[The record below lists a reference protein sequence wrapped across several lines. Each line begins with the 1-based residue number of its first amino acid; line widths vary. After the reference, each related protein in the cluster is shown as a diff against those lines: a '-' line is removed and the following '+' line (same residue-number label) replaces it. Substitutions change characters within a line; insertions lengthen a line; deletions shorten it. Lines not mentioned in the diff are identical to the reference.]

1 MSFLIL
7 FGLTVGIVVTLLVR
21 SHLEAARI
29 ARLDWNDL
37 VGQLKPVSFG
47 GVEAIA
53 LDYLQPKKG
62 QMQIETDELWS
73 LIGGY
78 DGIRRM
84 YDNGAVLLA
93 LAAYT
98 QRWNPG
104 ESVIVVERMRR
115 DGILLRRATQRLF
128 LRYVFGSDHTRGP
141 FSVQEAA
148 SAYYLMR
155 ERLLALY
162 ETSHA
167 GRYAQLAAAL

>member
-7 FGLTVGIVVTLLVR
+7 FGLTIATVVVLSVRTHVQASRITRLSWEDLL
-21 SHLEAARI
+21 AR
-29 ARLDWNDL
+29 
-37 VGQLKPVSFG
+37 VKPVPFA
-47 GVEAIA
+47 GVSVVA

-62 QMQIETDELWS
+62 QMRIETNELWT

-84 YDNGAVLLA
+84 YDNSRVLLA

-115 DGILLRRATQRLF
+115 DGVLLRRATHRLL
-128 LRYVFGSDHTRGP
+128 LRYFFGSDDTRGP
-141 FSVQEAA
+141 FSLQEAT

-167 GRYAQLAAAL
+167 GRYARLAAAL

>member
-7 FGLTVGIVVTLLVR
+7 FGLTVAIVLVLSVR
-21 SHLEAARI
+21 THRQASRI
-29 ARLDWNDL
+29 ARLRWEDL
-37 VGQLKPVSFG
+37 VAQIKPVPFA
-47 GVEAIA
+47 GVSAVA
-53 LDYLQPKKG
+53 LDYLQPRKG
-62 QMQIETDELWS
+62 QMRIETDELWT

-78 DGIRRM
+78 DGVRRM
-84 YDNGAVLLA
+84 YSNSAVLLA
-93 LAAYT
+93 LASYT

-115 DGILLRRATQRLF
+115 DAILLRRASQRLF
-128 LRYVFGSDHTRGP
+128 LRYLFESDRTTGP
-141 FSVQEAA
+141 FSLQEAT

>member
-7 FGLTVGIVVTLLVR
+7 FGLTIGVVVTLSVR
-21 SHLEAARI
+21 THVEASRI
-29 ARLDWNDL
+29 AGLDWDEL
-37 VGQLKPVSFG
+37 LARLKPVPSA
-47 GVEAIA
+47 GVSAIA
-53 LDYLQPKKG
+53 LDYLQPRKG
-62 QMQIETDELWS
+62 QTQIETDELWS

-84 YDNGAVLLA
+84 YENSAVLLA

-115 DGILLRRATQRLF
+115 DGLLLRRASQRLF
-128 LRYVFGSDHTRGP
+128 LRYVFGSDQARGP
-141 FSVQEAA
+141 FSVQEAT

-167 GRYAQLAAAL
+167 GRYARLAAAL

>member
-7 FGLTVGIVVTLLVR
+7 FGITAGVVVALLVR
-21 SHLEAARI
+21 THMQANRI
-29 ARLDWNDL
+29 ARLDWDEL
-37 VGQLKPVSFG
+37 VSRIKPVPFS
-47 GVEAIA
+47 GVSAVA
-53 LDYLQPKKG
+53 LDYLHPKKG

-84 YDNGAVLLA
+84 YDNSAILLA

-115 DGILLRRATQRLF
+115 DGMLLRRATRRLF
-128 LRYVFGSDHTRGP
+128 LRYVFGSDHIAGP
-141 FSVQEAA
+141 FGVQETT

-167 GRYAQLAAAL
+167 GRYARLAAAL

>member
-1 MSFLIL
+1 
-7 FGLTVGIVVTLLVR
+7 
-21 SHLEAARI
+21 
-29 ARLDWNDL
+29 
-37 VGQLKPVSFG
+37 
-47 GVEAIA
+47 
-53 LDYLQPKKG
+53 
-62 QMQIETDELWS
+62 
-73 LIGGY
+73 
-78 DGIRRM
+78 M
-84 YDNGAVLLA
+84 YDNSSGLLA

-115 DGILLRRATQRLF
+115 DGILLRRATQHML
-128 LRYVFGSDHTRGP
+128 LRHFFGSDQTRGP
-141 FSVQEAA
+141 FSLQEAT

>member
-7 FGLTVGIVVTLLVR
+7 FGLIVAMMVSGLMLTHVR
-21 SHLEAARI
+21 SSRV
-29 ARLDWNDL
+29 ARLDWDDL
-37 VGQLKPVSFG
+37 VSRIKPVPFA
-47 GVEAIA
+47 GVSAVA
-53 LDYLQPKKG
+53 LDYLQPRKG
-62 QMQIETDELWS
+62 QTRIETDELWT

-84 YDNGAVLLA
+84 YDNAAILLA
-93 LAAYT
+93 LAAYA

-115 DGILLRRATQRLF
+115 DGLLLRRVTQRLF
-128 LRYVFGSDHTRGP
+128 LRYVFGSHHMRGP
-141 FSVQEAA
+141 FSVQEAT

-167 GRYAQLAAAL
+167 GRYERLAAAL

>member
-7 FGLTVGIVVTLLVR
+7 FGVTVAMVVFLSAR
-21 SHLEAARI
+21 SQVQTSRI
-29 ARLDWNDL
+29 ARLDWDDL
-37 VGQLKPVSFG
+37 VARIKPVQFA
-47 GVEAIA
+47 GVSAVA

-62 QMQIETDELWS
+62 QMRIETDELWT

-84 YDNGAVLLA
+84 YDNSAVLLA
-93 LAAYT
+93 LASYT

-115 DGILLRRATQRLF
+115 DGVLLRRATRRLY
-128 LRYVFGSDHTRGP
+128 LRYLLGSAQTRGP
-141 FSVQEAA
+141 FSVQEAT

-167 GRYAQLAAAL
+167 GRYTRLAAAL

>member
-7 FGLTVGIVVTLLVR
+7 FGLTVAIVVVLSVNTHVQASR
-21 SHLEAARI
+21 M
-29 ARLDWNDL
+29 ARLDWDDL
-37 VGQLKPVSFG
+37 VAQIKPVPFA
-47 GVEAIA
+47 GVSAVA
-53 LDYLQPKKG
+53 LDYLQPRKG
-62 QMQIETDELWS
+62 QMRIETDELWT

-84 YDNGAVLLA
+84 YDNSAILLA

-115 DGILLRRATQRLF
+115 DGVLLRRTTQRLL
-128 LRYVFGSDHTRGP
+128 LRYMFGAAQTRGP
-141 FSVQEAA
+141 FSMQEAT

>member
-7 FGLTVGIVVTLLVR
+7 FGLTVAILVFLSVR
-21 SHLEAARI
+21 THVQASRI
-29 ARLDWNDL
+29 ARLDWDHL
-37 VGQLKPVSFG
+37 VARIKPVPFA
-47 GVEAIA
+47 GVSAVA
-53 LDYLQPKKG
+53 LDYLQPRKG
-62 QMQIETDELWS
+62 QMRIETDELWT
-73 LIGGY
+73 LVGGF

-84 YDNGAVLLA
+84 YDNSSVLLA

-115 DGILLRRATQRLF
+115 DGILLRRSARRLF
-128 LRYVFGSDHTRGP
+128 LRCLVGSAQTHGP
-141 FSVQEAA
+141 FSLQEAT

-167 GRYAQLAAAL
+167 GRYTRLAAAL

>member
-1 MSFLIL
+1 
-7 FGLTVGIVVTLLVR
+7 
-21 SHLEAARI
+21 
-29 ARLDWNDL
+29 
-37 VGQLKPVSFG
+37 
-47 GVEAIA
+47 
-53 LDYLQPKKG
+53 
-62 QMQIETDELWS
+62 MQIETDELWS

-78 DGIRRM
+78 DGVRRM
-84 YDNGAVLLA
+84 YSNSAVLLA
-93 LAAYT
+93 LASYT

-115 DGILLRRATQRLF
+115 DAILLRRASQRLF
-128 LRYVFGSDHTRGP
+128 LRYLFESDRTTGP
-141 FSVQEAA
+141 FSLQEAT